1 MEIQGVTMQDVKHP
15 TAVSPALSQDHADY
29 HNCVA
34 KLRHMAGLKGAKLKS
49 IRESIRDNTFR
60 LDMSNAM
67 RCDLLENWPL
77 RAQIQFLDSLAG
89 LSDAEKSV
97 KIYEAA
103 YTLYKQQRLITAALR
118 DTE

>member
-1 MEIQGVTMQDVKHP
+1 MRVEATMQKISYPVA
-15 TAVSPALSQDHADY
+15 AVTPVQNDHIAY

-34 KLRHMAGLKGAKLKS
+34 KLRHMAGLKGTKLKS

-60 LDMSNAM
+60 LDIANAT

-89 LSDAEKSV
+89 LSEAAKSV
-97 KIYEAA
+97 RIYAAA
-103 YTLYKQQRLITAALR
+103 YGLYRQTQVAAA
-118 DTE
+118 D

>member
-1 MEIQGVTMQDVKHP
+1 MQQVDHPAAAKPQLTDSEI
-15 TAVSPALSQDHADY
+15 AY

-60 LDMSNAM
+60 LDMSNAL

-77 RAQIQFLDSLAG
+77 REQIRFLDSLAG
-89 LSDAEKSV
+89 LSDTEKSV
-97 KIYEAA
+97 RVYAAA
-103 YTLYKQQRLITAALR
+103 YGLFRQSRFNLVA
-118 DTE
+118 D

>member
-1 MEIQGVTMQDVKHP
+1 MGIQGVTVQEVNHP
-15 TAVSPALSQDHADY
+15 VAAKPTLPDSHAAY

-49 IRESIRDNTFR
+49 IRESIRDNTFPSDLR
-60 LDMSNAM
+60 NAI

-77 RAQIQFLDSLAG
+77 RSQIQFLDSLVG

-97 KIYEAA
+97 KIYDAA
-103 YTLYKQQRLITAALR
+103 YGLYRQQR
-118 DTE
+118 